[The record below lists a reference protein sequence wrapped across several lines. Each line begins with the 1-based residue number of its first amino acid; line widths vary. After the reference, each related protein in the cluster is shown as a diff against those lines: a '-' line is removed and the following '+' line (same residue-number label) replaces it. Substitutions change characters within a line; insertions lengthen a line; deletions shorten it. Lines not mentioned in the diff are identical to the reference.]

1 MNEWMNNLKKQK
13 QKEKTIKT
21 QTCIRNFCY
30 YLHYVLHYI
39 MIYYLKIL
47 TGRKYVLIFSVVKT
61 RLHTIV
67 IAD

>member
-1 MNEWMNNLKKQK
+1 MNEWIIEKNKNKKK
-13 QKEKTIKT
+13 KLSKPRHASETSV
-21 QTCIRNFCY
+21 
-30 YLHYVLHYI
+30 LHYVLHYI